1 MTNTYRAISVV
12 GEHYF
17 GEGVSDLDLSPSEE
31 RDALNGGHLEIV
43 PRKYRV
49 LSDNYTAGK
58 QGEVVEL
65 ALLKEN
71 DAALIQGG
79 HLERIDTVI
88 VGEKRDELFIPTE
101 SGTVVPAPKKKED

>member
-17 GEGVSDLDLSPSEE
+17 GEGVSELDLSPSEE
-31 RDALNGGHLEIV
+31 QDAISGGHLEIV

-58 QGEVVEL
+58 QGDFVDL
-65 ALLKEN
+65 ALLKELE
-71 DAALIQGG
+71 AALVAGG
-79 HLERIDTVI
+79 HLERIDTP
-88 VGEKRDELFIPTE
+88 KAADK
-101 SGTVVPAPKKKED
+101 PAPKKKED